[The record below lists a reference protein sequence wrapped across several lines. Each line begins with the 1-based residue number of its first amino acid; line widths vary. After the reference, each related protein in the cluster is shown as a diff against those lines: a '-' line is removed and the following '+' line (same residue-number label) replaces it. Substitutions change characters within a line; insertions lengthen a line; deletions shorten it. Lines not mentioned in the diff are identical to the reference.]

1 MGRGLDGYFYFAI
14 PEVADCAVFRCC
26 PSGRSLTICG
36 GDCERETPLPIPN
49 RAVKPLSADGTWPA
63 RARESRTPP
72 LYFDEP
78 SRQGRL
84 VLVVAG
90 CGRNGETHAWGR
102 GCAAPGRRA
111 LRAGRS
117 GSRCGCPAVTPMGPC
132 ASRSSSQIGSSSRM
146 KARAV
151 SAARRRRSR
160 HEGGALRRSEVEGNM
175 CSARYDAPRTDV
187 ASRPFGARKPLGYAD
202 IAATVLAG
210 ACERRFVMRPLRRS
224 SRART
229 RRRSCG

>member
-1 MGRGLDGYFYFAI
+1 LTDIFTSRYPKWL
-14 PEVADCAVFRCC
+14 AVQFSGAARV
-26 PSGRSLTICG
+26 GRSLAICG

-90 CGRNGETHAWGR
+90 CGRNGETHTWGR

-160 HEGGALRRSEVEGNM
+160 HEGGAVRRSEVEGNM
-175 CSARYDAPRTDV
+175 CSASYGGARTDLPRD
-187 ASRPFGARKPLGYAD
+187 ARTRRKPLAYAQF
-202 IAATVLAG
+202 AATVVAG
-210 ACERRFVMRPLRRS
+210 GCERRFVKRVSPS
-224 SRART
+224 SRAT
-229 RRRSCG
+229 TTRRSCG

>member
-1 MGRGLDGYFYFAI
+1 VQFSGG
-14 PEVADCAVFRCC
+14 C
-26 PSGRSLTICG
+26 PTGRSLTICG

-90 CGRNGETHAWGR
+90 CGRNGDTHTWGR

-160 HEGGALRRSEVEGNM
+160 HEGGAFRRSEVEGNM
-175 CSARYDAPRTDV
+175 CSSSYDWARTDLLAGAQIRRKRLVYAKDAATDV
-187 ASRPFGARKPLGYAD
+187 AGG
-202 IAATVLAG
+202 
-210 ACERRFVMRPLRRS
+210 CERRFAVRVLRPS
-224 SRART
+224 SRAMT
-229 RRRSCG
+229 TRRSCG